1 MAVLQ
6 VSINDIITVLYSSR
20 SVIEYLFAKKDNIS
34 ISQLMNETELSD
46 EQYKRLKSLEVI
58 YEYENTVVLNDSII
72 NMFEDILQIGEV
84 SPGVISDYIMELK
97 RYTSFYQDVHHH
109 KFLSPV
115 KKYLRRLDKSI
126 TREIIK
132 LQKNIDDTYKNESN
146 YIIKLR
152 KLDEYREKRD
162 NLISNIYTLQGII
175 NDTRSTFAMSG
186 DSQLIQITESLKRT
200 LLENLDYL
208 IEIQTDITDYINK
221 IQYQLEIYQKA
232 QQIKEIKDQ
241 GLLNYSTNFHE
252 VVAGLNPI
260 RFNGIKNPRTKI
272 SIETLY
278 TDVGQQLC
286 QKVAEKYKVSQIK
299 LRTTAG
305 QLSFNLNEKILDH
318 QLLIDT
324 QGLIDKFMKQK
335 DKDLFQFLCDY
346 KFPKSIGELTLEQKL
361 SLFVELLIEYE
372 KHLNFTFRLNYVSLP
387 DSNDQE
393 KRIGYTVIYPQN
405 IKSNKTTKT
414 IKS

>member
-1 MAVLQ
+1 
-6 VSINDIITVLYSSR
+6 
-20 SVIEYLFAKKDNIS
+20 
-34 ISQLMNETELSD
+34 
-46 EQYKRLKSLEVI
+46 
-58 YEYENTVVLNDSII
+58 
-72 NMFEDILQIGEV
+72 
-84 SPGVISDYIMELK
+84 
-97 RYTSFYQDVHHH
+97 
-109 KFLSPV
+109 
-115 KKYLRRLDKSI
+115 
-126 TREIIK
+126 
-132 LQKNIDDTYKNESN
+132 
-146 YIIKLR
+146 
-152 KLDEYREKRD
+152 
-162 NLISNIYTLQGII
+162 
-175 NDTRSTFAMSG
+175 MSG